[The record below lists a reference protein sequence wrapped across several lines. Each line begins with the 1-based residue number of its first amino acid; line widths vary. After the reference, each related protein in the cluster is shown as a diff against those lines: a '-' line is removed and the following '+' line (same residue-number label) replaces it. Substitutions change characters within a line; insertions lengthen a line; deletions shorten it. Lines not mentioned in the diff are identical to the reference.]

1 MVKNELKRTGFE
13 TANLI
18 SNSKNFRYQ
27 GWFSS
32 KFGVKFDSIKV
43 VFSQNLQHKS
53 SLPTSVEYAEKRIDE
68 KKLKRKRKWHPKMAT
83 RSAWLFLQKIFS
95 LSFFFLSLSF
105 AVFLSL
111 PATLSFSC
119 LLGLYFYPF
128 IWSQNSP
135 PTLMSMVMW
144 NPDLDNQNTMA

>member
-1 MVKNELKRTGFE
+1 MYSSNLFRNVYLDVSVKNELKRTGFE
-13 TANLI
+13 ATNLI
-18 SNSKNFRYQ
+18 SNSKNFEYQ
-27 GWFSS
+27 G
-32 KFGVKFDSIKV
+32 FDSLKV
-43 VFSQNLQHKS
+43 IFSQNLQHKS

-68 KKLKRKRKWHPKMAT
+68 EKLKRKREWHPKMAT

-135 PTLMSMVMW
+135 PTLMSIVM
-144 NPDLDNQNTMA
+144 